1 MDVATSV
8 LLPSLLL
15 HSQPGRKV
23 CAGSHLSGG
32 SVQPSAGDSCPAHNL
47 SHLHA
52 AGGTA
57 ADICGRK
64 VFKSPDFLV
73 MECCLPCRLPDIAS
87 SVAFIRTRSL
97 LKTALEQGF
106 LFPLSCL

>member
-1 MDVATSV
+1 MFGVCELHVDVATSV

-15 HSQPGRKV
+15 RSQPCRKV

-73 MECCLPCRLPDIAS
+73 MECCLPCGLPDIAS
-87 SVAFIRTRSL
+87 SVAFSSERDP
-97 LKTALEQGF
+97 F
-106 LFPLSCL
+106 